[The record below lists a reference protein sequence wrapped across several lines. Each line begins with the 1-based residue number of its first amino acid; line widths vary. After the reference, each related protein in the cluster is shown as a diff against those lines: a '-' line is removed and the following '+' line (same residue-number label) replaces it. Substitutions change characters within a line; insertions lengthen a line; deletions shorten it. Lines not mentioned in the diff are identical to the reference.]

1 MKLVQSKNA
10 NVNYLAKIV
19 KIENFHK
26 HSDPEVTKLKC
37 CCIDGFNIITGID
50 SEPGLYVYFPT
61 ACCINPKFLSYA
73 NLYRH
78 ENLNDDP
85 TKNGM
90 FEDNGR
96 VKAIRLR
103 VSCLRDSLSLLWFC
117 RIG

>member
-50 SEPGLYVYFPT
+50 SEPGL
-61 ACCINPKFLSYA
+61 
-73 NLYRH
+73 
-78 ENLNDDP
+78 
-85 TKNGM
+85 
-90 FEDNGR
+90 
-96 VKAIRLR
+96 
-103 VSCLRDSLSLLWFC
+103 
-117 RIG
+117 